1 MKTMKCAIAAGAVA
15 VGLTGCGSC
24 NKAPPAGS
32 SDIKVSLVD
41 EVPID
46 PNAPAWGRQMDVVVD
61 ILPQQVTFPTLKEA
75 TLKKLSIRALADK
88 KFLGLR
94 LEWDDATAD
103 DVLETDK
110 FTDGVAVEF
119 PLGDVNKTNPMMGD
133 PQNPVYL
140 CHWKAAWQRDADKGR
155 ADVQDLHPAYWADPY
170 PFAAGGH
177 PYPVQESFESA
188 NSRRYLPGVAAGNP
202 VSKISR
208 QWPVEELHAEGFG
221 SLADHRFQDAR
232 GKGVWANGKWRV
244 VLMIP
249 RETSDPSNPK
259 FADKSSTSVAFAAWD
274 GKAKNVGGRKH
285 WAPFTTIV
293 MP

>member
-1 MKTMKCAIAAGAVA
+1 MKTTNCLIVMLAGMLAAS
-15 VGLTGCGSC
+15 CG
-24 NKAPPAGS
+24 NKTTTTS
-32 SDIKVSLVD
+32 SDIKVAMV
-41 EVPID
+41 ETVPID
-46 PNAPAWGRQMDVVVD
+46 PEHAAWGRMVDVSIDV
-61 ILPQQVTFPTLKEA
+61 LPQQIAFPTLKEGSV
-75 TLKKLSIRALADK
+75 KKLNVRALADK
-88 KFLGLR
+88 DWLGLR
-94 LEWDDATAD
+94 LEWEDPTVDDM
-103 DVLETDK
+103 LETDK

-119 PLGDVNKTNPMMGD
+119 PLGDLTKTNPMMGD

-140 CHWKAAWQRDADKGR
+140 VHWKAAWQRDVDKGR
-155 ADVQDLHPAYWADPY
+155 ADVQDLHPAYWSDPY
-170 PFAAGGH
+170 PFVAGGH

-232 GKGVWANGKWRV
+232 GKGVWTKGKWRV
-244 VLMIP
+244 VLLLP
-249 RETSDPSNPK
+249 RETSDPANPH
-259 FADKSSTSVAFAAWD
+259 FAAKSSTSVALAVWE

>member
-1 MKTMKCAIAAGAVA
+1 MKTTNCLGLLLAALFTVS
-15 VGLTGCGSC
+15 CG
-24 NKAPPAGS
+24 NKAATTTS
-32 SDIKVSLVD
+32 TDIHVVMV
-41 EVPID
+41 ETVPLD
-46 PNAPAWGRQMDVVVD
+46 PEHANWGRMMDITVD
-61 ILPQQVTFPTLKEA
+61 VLPQQIAFPTLKEA
-75 TLKKLSIRALADK
+75 AVKKLNVRALADK
-88 KFLGLR
+88 QWLGLR
-94 LEWDDATAD
+94 LEWEDAGVND
-103 DVLETDK
+103 MLETDK

-119 PLGDVNKTNPMMGD
+119 PLGDPAKSNPMMGD
-133 PQNPVYL
+133 PQNPVYIL
-140 CHWKAAWQRDADKGR
+140 HWKAAWQRDIDKGR
-155 ADVQDLHPAYWADPY
+155 ADVQDLHPGYWADPY
-170 PFAAGGH
+170 PFVAGGH

-208 QWPVEELHAEGFG
+208 QYPVEELHAEGFG

-244 VLMIP
+244 VLLLP
-249 RETSDPSNPK
+249 RESSDPANPK
-259 FADKSSTSVAFAAWD
+259 FAAKSSTSVALAVWE